1 MDLQDRREYSVSLHG
16 NVYGFC
22 PDCNQDISTAKHYC
36 SGLSRK
42 VDSAESQA
50 EIVALRTRV
59 AELEAQLNEASLLA
73 GHALSVL
80 ENGNLPYDRRIASA
94 LYVLREPARAALA
107 KEGE

>member
-50 EIVALRTRV
+50 EIVALRARV
-59 AELEAQLNEASLLA
+59 AELEELMRDFLA
-73 GHALSVL
+73 ETPECAWS
-80 ENGNLPYDRRIASA
+80 RK
-94 LYVLREPARAALA
+94 ARTALA